1 MPRYFKFSFI
11 ILLLAMMNVT
21 YAEPLWL
28 TLPPS
33 PTLPPTKLSGFA
45 PINNV
50 KIWYASYGQ
59 GPVVILLH
67 GAMGNSNY
75 WGKIIPE
82 LAKNCRVIVMDS
94 RGQGRSTSDSQLYS
108 YDLMAADVLGLM
120 DYLNIKQAAIVGW
133 SDGAIIG
140 LTIAIHH
147 PQRLT
152 KLFAF
157 GANSTPAALNLDS
170 NNPVEKIIASRSDA
184 EYKALSK
191 TPDDLTNTATRI
203 DKMMATQ
210 PNFTKAQLNSIKV
223 PTWIVDGDH
232 DEVIKREDI
241 EYMAAQITNAGLLI
255 QPMVSHFSPL
265 QDPEQ
270 FVNDVL
276 HFLKSVT

>member
-1 MPRYFKFSFI
+1 MSQFKFICF
-11 ILLLAMMNVT
+11 ILLMAMMNVVA
-21 YAEPLWL
+21 AEPQWQ
-28 TLPPS
+28 TLPVV
-33 PTLPPTKLSGFA
+33 PTLPATTLSGFA
-45 PINNV
+45 PINKV

-67 GAMGNSNY
+67 GALANSNY
-75 WGKIIPE
+75 WGKIVPE
-82 LAKNCRVIVMDS
+82 LAKHYRVIVMDS
-94 RGQGRSTSDSQLYS
+94 RGQGRSTSDSQEFS
-108 YDLMAADVLGLM
+108 YELMAADVLGLM

-140 LTIAIHH
+140 LTIAIEN

-157 GANSTPAALNLDS
+157 GANSTPAGLKDDS
-170 NNPVEKIIASRSDA
+170 NNPMQKKLATRTQA
-184 EYKALSK
+184 EYKSLSK
-191 TPDDLTNTATRI
+191 SPNDLNDIATRL
-203 DKMMATQ
+203 DQMMATQ

-232 DEVIKREDI
+232 DEVIKREDT
-241 EYMAAQITNAGLLI
+241 EYMAAEIPNAGLLI

-270 FVNDVL
+270 FINDVL
-276 HFLKSVT
+276 HFLKNEM